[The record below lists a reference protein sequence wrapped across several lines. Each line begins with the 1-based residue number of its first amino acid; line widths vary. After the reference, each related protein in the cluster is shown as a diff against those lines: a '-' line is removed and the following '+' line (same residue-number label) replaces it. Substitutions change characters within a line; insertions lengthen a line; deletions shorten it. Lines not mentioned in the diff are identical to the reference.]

1 MSDKITIST
10 FQLFQM
16 FPDQESARK
25 YIESRLWPNGV
36 TCPFCGATE
45 KITGRKKGFYRC
57 NPCKKDFT
65 VRTGTIFE
73 RSHIPLHKWLYA
85 MYLLVTARKGI
96 SSLQLSKEIGVTQKT
111 AWFFLHRLREA
122 CSDDLTMLNGI
133 VEIDETYIG
142 GREINKHESKKLKAG
157 RGTVGKTAVIGL
169 KQRNGRTV
177 AFPVATVNSETTY
190 SVINDLIEIGTT
202 LHTDEAAVYNGMDG
216 LFYKHETVNHSAGEY
231 SRNGVHTNSIESV
244 WAVLKRGLHGVYH
257 HASNK
262 HLARYVNEFAFRL
275 NDGNVKNHTLDR
287 LNSFVTATAHKRLTY
302 KDLTR
307 ELSM

>member
-1 MSDKITIST
+1 
-10 FQLFQM
+10 M

-36 TCPFCGATE
+36 KCPFCRAME
-45 KITGRKKGFYRC
+45 KITARKKGFYRC
-57 NPCKKDFT
+57 NSCKKDFT

-177 AFPVATVNSETTY
+177 AFPVTNVNSETAY
-190 SVINDLIEIGTT
+190 SVINELVEIGTT

-216 LFYKHETVNHSAGEY
+216 LFYKHETINHSAGEY

-307 ELSM
+307 ELSI

>member
-1 MSDKITIST
+1 MNDKTTIST

-25 YIESRLWPNGV
+25 YIEGRLWPNGV
-36 TCPFCGATE
+36 KCAYCGGLE
-45 KITGRKKGFYRC
+45 RITARKKGFYRC
-57 NPCKKDFT
+57 NPCGKDFT

-96 SSLQLSKEIGVTQKT
+96 SSMQLSKEIGVTQKT

-157 RGTVGKTAVIGL
+157 RGAVGKTAVIGL

-177 AFPVATVNSETTY
+177 AFPVDNVDRATAY
-190 SVINDLIEIGTT
+190 SVITDLVEIGTT
-202 LHTDEAAVYNGMDG
+202 LHTDEARVYHGMDG

-231 SRNGVHTNSIESV
+231 STNGVHTNSIESV

-257 HASNK
+257 HASAK
-262 HLARYVNEFAFRL
+262 HLPRYVNEFTFRL

-287 LNSFVTATAHKRLTY
+287 LNSFVLATSHKRLTY
-302 KDLTR
+302 ADLIKN
-307 ELSM
+307 